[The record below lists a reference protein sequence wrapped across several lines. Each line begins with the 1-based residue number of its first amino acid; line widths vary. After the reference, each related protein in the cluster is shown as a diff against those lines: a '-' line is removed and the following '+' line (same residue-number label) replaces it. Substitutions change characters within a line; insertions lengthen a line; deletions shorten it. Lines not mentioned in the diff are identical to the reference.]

1 MEVMSLVDM
10 RAVLICAVALLGCG
24 PAPESS
30 VTPEVSASK
39 ASEPDDAARWFLEA
53 LGISHLNETIC
64 QSEVSVDTPPLVIFD
79 NLMDRGGATCHA
91 GTHIEVF
98 YRSKDGQCHIDRP
111 DAISTR
117 SVVAR
122 NVYRSFVDCLPIS
135 KPSSHKN
142 TGVILITPSEAELAK
157 GAHDYFVFYNDL
169 IGLAARDALAI
180 THLGFMSNVICMETA
195 DPEAVVEHIEK
206 AEIVDG
212 TIAEYTIEWGTCRTL
227 GAELAGGSWPEV
239 VPYED

>member
-1 MEVMSLVDM
+1 M

-39 ASEPDDAARWFLEA
+39 ASEPDDAARWFMEA
-53 LGISHLNETIC
+53 LGISHLDETIC
-64 QSEVSVDTPPLVIFD
+64 QSEVSVDTPPLAIFD

-111 DAISTR
+111 EATGTR

-122 NVYRSFVDCLPIS
+122 DVYRPFVACLPIA
-135 KPSSHKN
+135 KPSSHTD
-142 TGVILITPSEAELAK
+142 TGVLLITPSEAEWAK
-157 GAHDYFVFYNDL
+157 GADDYHIFYMDL
-169 IGLAARDALAI
+169 IAWSARDALAI
-180 THLGFMSNVICMETA
+180 THLGFHNYVICMESD
-195 DPEAVVEHIEK
+195 DPEAAVAHIEK
-206 AEIVDG
+206 AEMLDG
-212 TIAEYTIEWGTCRTL
+212 TIADYTIEWGTCRAL
-227 GAELAGGSWPEV
+227 AAELVGFPYPEV
-239 VPYED
+239 LTEEF

>member
-1 MEVMSLVDM
+1 M

-39 ASEPDDAARWFLEA
+39 ASEPDDAARWFMEA
-53 LGISHLNETIC
+53 LGISHLDETIC
-64 QSEVSVDTPPLVIFD
+64 QSEVSVDTPPLAIFD

-111 DAISTR
+111 EATGTR

-122 NVYRSFVDCLPIS
+122 DVYRPFVACLPIA
-135 KPSSHKN
+135 KPSSHKD
-142 TGVILITPSEAELAK
+142 TGVILITPSETEWAK
-157 GAHDYFVFYNDL
+157 GADDYHIFYMDL
-169 IGLAARDALAI
+169 IGWSARDALAI
-180 THLGFMSNVICMETA
+180 THLGFMNYVICMESA
-195 DPEAVVEHIEK
+195 DPDAVVAHIEK
-206 AEIVDG
+206 AEMLDG
-212 TIAEYTIEWGTCRTL
+212 TIAEYTIEWGTCRAL
-227 GAELAGGSWPEV
+227 AAELAGNPWPEV
-239 VPYED
+239 LTEEF